1 MSSNE
6 DLRESV
12 RTLRWKPYEDLK
24 KQLDNVINDY
34 KYIRSFIREGEMLDL
49 DTGAIT
55 ERGYANIALLGGD
68 IDEQSAKVSAA
79 KAAIKKLDDEF
90 KRGTINLETY
100 NSEIDN
106 NIKLIQDA
114 TSAIYDDQ

>member
-1 MSSNE
+1 MLVDPFFLFALVTFDTYHHYEIENNE
-6 DLRESV
+6 
-12 RTLRWKPYEDLK
+12 
-24 KQLDNVINDY
+24 NMN
-34 KYIRSFIREGEMLDL
+34 RSTFH
-49 DTGAIT
+49 
-55 ERGYANIALLGGD
+55 
-68 IDEQSAKVSAA
+68 
-79 KAAIKKLDDEF
+79 KLDDEF